1 MNFLKVLFLFCFLLS
16 GCHNNEKEV
25 SSSFSKII
33 LIDPGHGGKDNGAS
47 VDGVLEDEINLQVSL
62 YLYKLLVEQGFIT
75 FITRT
80 GDYDL
85 SKLNAINHKVQD
97 LNNRV
102 KMINDNKV
110 DLFVSLHLNTY
121 LDTSVSGAQVFYQHN
136 NQQSEQYA
144 KILQTEINNLYEK
157 QRKAKVGDFYILE
170 NSNQPGVLIEM
181 GFLSS
186 FFDRNNLIKK
196 DFQQLIAETIYR
208 SIKIFFEL

>member
-1 MNFLKVLFLFCFLLS
+1 MIFLKVLFLFCFLLS

-47 VDGVLEDEINLQVSL
+47 VDDVLEDDINLSISL
-62 YLYKLLVEQGFIT
+62 YLYKLLIEQGFVV

-85 SKLNAINHKVQD
+85 SKLNASNHKTQD

-110 DLFVSLHLNTY
+110 DLFVSLHLNIY
-121 LDTSVSGAQVFYQHN
+121 LDASVSGAQVFFQKSN
-136 NQQSEQYA
+136 EQSEQYA
-144 KILQTEINNLYEK
+144 KIVQTEINKLYEK
-157 QRKAKVGDFYILE
+157 QRKEKVGEFYLLE
-170 NSNQPGVLIEM
+170 NSKQPGVLIEM

-186 FFDRNNLIKK
+186 FSDRNNLVKA
-196 DFQQLIAETIYR
+196 DFQRQIADSIYR
-208 SIKIFFEL
+208 SIKIFFGL